1 MTNARVEVFVE
12 PFHENAPG
20 AHVAAAVTALES
32 AGLPTEMGPFA
43 TVAEGPLDQ
52 VVGAVAVMLRTAFD
66 NDADAIQ
73 VRIERTN

>member
-20 AHVAAAVTALES
+20 AHVTAAVTALES
-32 AGLPTEMGPFA
+32 AGLTTEMGPFA

-52 VVGAVAVMLRTAFD
+52 VIGAVTEMLQASFD
-66 NDADAIQ
+66 SDADAIQ